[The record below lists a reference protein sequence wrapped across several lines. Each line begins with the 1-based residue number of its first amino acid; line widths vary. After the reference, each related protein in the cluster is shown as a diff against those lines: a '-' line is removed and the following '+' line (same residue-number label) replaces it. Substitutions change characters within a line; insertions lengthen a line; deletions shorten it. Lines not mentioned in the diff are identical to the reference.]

1 MTDYFPIMF
10 FPVLYIAA
18 RIFMRVRPVRPHEM
32 DFVTDVA
39 EFDAMTYV
47 FSPFSFPVML

>member
-10 FPVLYIAA
+10 FPVLYIVA
-18 RIFMRVRPVRPHEM
+18 RLIMGVRPVRPHEM
-32 DFVTDVA
+32 DFVSNVA

-47 FSPFSFPVML
+47 LLSFFFC